1 MRHLFVA
8 KFFEP
13 SYAKALTN
21 HFERPDPCGVVLA
34 LGDTKGRFSV
44 IRTGL
49 FFLSHGLAI
58 RRLLLSVTP
67 ENAPEGTLAPAD
79 GSEHSQPRD
88 EPRTGWSGA
97 ARPAPPK
104 HQAAASPLECR
115 FELPRSGP
123 RGTPALGRDFRGW
136 SGSGVIRRRGNGRG
150 RRGCFSPGS
159 SATTHL
165 CGIVASDLSP
175 QYWRQSRVLFLLLM
189 GSPIIGPPKRTRKKP
204 RNLVVPPVASGASSI
219 SMPSTRPFTAPAVC
233 RTFAAFREGRAG
245 GVTIGAAKD

>member
-88 EPRTGWSGA
+88 EPRTGWSGS

-104 HQAAASPLECR
+104 HQAAASPLECH
-115 FELPRSGP
+115 FELPRS
-123 RGTPALGRDFRGW
+123 RTKRDTSAWTRFQGLVRLRRH
-136 SGSGVIRRRGNGRG
+136 RRRGNGRG

-159 SATTHL
+159 RATTHL

-175 QYWRQSRVLFLLLM
+175 QYWLHSRVLF
-189 GSPIIGPPKRTRKKP
+189 
-204 RNLVVPPVASGASSI
+204 
-219 SMPSTRPFTAPAVC
+219 
-233 RTFAAFREGRAG
+233 
-245 GVTIGAAKD
+245 

>member
-136 SGSGVIRRRGNGRG
+136 SGSGVI
-150 RRGCFSPGS
+150 
-159 SATTHL
+159 
-165 CGIVASDLSP
+165 VAEA
-175 QYWRQSRVLFLLLM
+175 M
-189 GSPIIGPPKRTRKKP
+189 GGD
-204 RNLVVPPVASGASSI
+204 AG
-219 SMPSTRPFTAPAVC
+219 
-233 RTFAAFREGRAG
+233 AAFRPGQVRQLICAASSR
-245 GVTIGAAKD
+245 VTCRRNIGFTAECYSDC

>member
-1 MRHLFVA
+1 MSGRTRAGWSWRSVIQ
-8 KFFEP
+8 
-13 SYAKALTN
+13 KA
-21 HFERPDPCGVVLA
+21 
-34 LGDTKGRFSV
+34 FSV

-67 ENAPEGTLAPAD
+67 ENALEGTLAPAD

-136 SGSGVIRRRGNGRG
+136 SGSGVI
-150 RRGCFSPGS
+150 
-159 SATTHL
+159 
-165 CGIVASDLSP
+165 VAEA
-175 QYWRQSRVLFLLLM
+175 M
-189 GSPIIGPPKRTRKKP
+189 GGD
-204 RNLVVPPVASGASSI
+204 AG
-219 SMPSTRPFTAPAVC
+219 
-233 RTFAAFREGRAG
+233 AAFRPGQVRQLICAASSR
-245 GVTIGAAKD
+245 VTCRRNIGFTAECYSDC

>member
-88 EPRTGWSGA
+88 EPRTRLVRLGA
-97 ARPAPPK
+97 ARST
-104 HQAAASPLECR
+104 QASSGR
-115 FELPRSGP
+115 F
-123 RGTPALGRDFRGW
+123 
-136 SGSGVIRRRGNGRG
+136 
-150 RRGCFSPGS
+150 
-159 SATTHL
+159 
-165 CGIVASDLSP
+165 
-175 QYWRQSRVLFLLLM
+175 
-189 GSPIIGPPKRTRKKP
+189 
-204 RNLVVPPVASGASSI
+204 ASG
-219 SMPSTRPFTAPAVC
+219 MPF
-233 RTFAAFREGRAG
+233 
-245 GVTIGAAKD
+245 

>member
-150 RRGCFSPGS
+150 RRG
-159 SATTHL
+159 
-165 CGIVASDLSP
+165 
-175 QYWRQSRVLFLLLM
+175 LL
-189 GSPIIGPPKRTRKKP
+189 GPTYPLHALQRR
-204 RNLVVPPVASGASSI
+204 
-219 SMPSTRPFTAPAVC
+219 RPAARRAALQRRRDPTTAPTRRKLRQQNGSVL
-233 RTFAAFREGRAG
+233 TVFVGPVREN
-245 GVTIGAAKD
+245 